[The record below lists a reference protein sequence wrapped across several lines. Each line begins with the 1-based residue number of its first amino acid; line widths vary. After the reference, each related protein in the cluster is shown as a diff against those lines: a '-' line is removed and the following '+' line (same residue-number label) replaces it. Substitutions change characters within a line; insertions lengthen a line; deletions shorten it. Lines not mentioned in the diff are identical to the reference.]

1 MTEKNTPIAAATSAH
16 VLAQDSAPDPVH
28 LAAPVSVA
36 VSAIVPARNE
46 EAVIAACV
54 ESLIAQPE
62 IREVIVVNDQSS
74 DKTALIVREVASR
87 NPKVRL
93 LETEGPPQ
101 GWVGKNYAVAVG
113 AREAKCDWLL
123 FTDAD
128 AEHLAGSTAQALA
141 KARESG
147 AALVSFSPEQITE
160 RWYER
165 ALIPFVY
172 CRLAKLY
179 SYDAVND
186 EKKPAAAANGQY
198 LMIRRDAYEAVGGH
212 ASVAGEVLEDVALAR
227 SVKRGG
233 FRLWFGSGRG
243 VVRVRMYRS
252 FAAMWEGWKKNLY
265 RLIGGT
271 PRAMLSELDAALP
284 WMIVLVLLIGIKVPW
299 ALFLCVLLLLAR
311 QLSYGAELVRNRYPF
326 SYITYYLPAVV
337 LYVGV
342 LCASYRAHAKG
353 RVKWKGREYQMEV
366 PETSGK

>member
-1 MTEKNTPIAAATSAH
+1 M
-16 VLAQDSAPDPVH
+16 
-28 LAAPVSVA
+28 

-54 ESLIAQPE
+54 ESLVAQRE
-62 IREVIVVNDQSS
+62 IIEVIVVNDQSS
-74 DKTALIVREVASR
+74 DRTAEIVRQLAAR
-87 NPKVRL
+87 HAKLRL
-93 LETEGPPQ
+93 LETDGPPQ
-101 GWVGKNYAVAVG
+101 GWVGKNHAVAIG
-113 AREAKCDWLL
+113 AREAKGEWLL

-128 AEHLAGSTAQALA
+128 ALHLAGSTAQALQ
-141 KARESG
+141 KARESS
-147 AALVSFSPEQITE
+147 AALVSFSPEQTTR

-186 EKKPAAAANGQY
+186 ENKPAAAANGQY
-198 LMIRRDAYEAVGGH
+198 LMMRREVYDRVGGH
-212 ASVAGEVLEDVALAR
+212 TSVAGEVLEDVALAR
-227 SVKRGG
+227 LVKRGG

-243 VVRVRMYRS
+243 IVRVRMYRS

-271 PRAMLSELDAALP
+271 PRAALSELDAALP

-299 ALFLCVLLLLAR
+299 ALFLGVLLVLAR
-311 QLSYGAELVRNRYPF
+311 QLSYGAELVRNGYPF

-342 LCASYRAHAKG
+342 LLASCRAHAQG
-353 RVKWKGREYQMEV
+353 RVEWKGRKYQMEV

>member
-1 MTEKNTPIAAATSAH
+1 MTEENNPTTATT
-16 VLAQDSAPDPVH
+16 LAPVSAPDSALVSAGV
-28 LAAPVSVA
+28 AAP

-46 EAVIAACV
+46 EAVIAACA
-54 ESLIAQPE
+54 ESLAAQRE
-62 IREVIVVNDQSS
+62 ISEVIVVNDQSS
-74 DKTALIVREVASR
+74 DRTAEIVRQLAAR

-93 LETEGPPQ
+93 LETNGPLQ

-113 AREAKCDWLL
+113 AREAKGEWLL

-128 AEHLAGSTAQALA
+128 AEHLAGSTAQALE
-141 KARESG
+141 KVRESG

-179 SYDAVND
+179 SYEAVND
-186 EKKPAAAANGQY
+186 ENKPAAAANGQY
-198 LMIRRDAYEAVGGH
+198 LMIRRDVYDAIGGH

-243 VVRVRMYRS
+243 MVRVRMYRS

-271 PRAMLSELDAALP
+271 PRALLSELDAALP

-311 QLSYGAELVRNRYPF
+311 QLSYGAELVRNGYPF

-337 LYVGV
+337 LYVGA
-342 LCASYRAHAKG
+342 LFASYRAHAKG
-353 RVKWKGREYQMEV
+353 RLQWKGREYQMEA

>member
-1 MTEKNTPIAAATSAH
+1 MTDNHSPITAAAG
-16 VLAQDSAPDPVH
+16 V
-28 LAAPVSVA
+28 LAAPFA
-36 VSAIVPARNE
+36 DNGAIVSAIVPARNE

-54 ESLIAQPE
+54 ESLVAQRE
-62 IREVIVVNDQSS
+62 IIEVIVVNDQSG
-74 DKTALIVREVASR
+74 DRTGEIVRELAAR
-87 NPKVRL
+87 HAKVRL
-93 LETEGPPQ
+93 LETDGPPQ
-101 GWVGKNYAVAVG
+101 GWVGKNHAVAIG
-113 AREAKCDWLL
+113 AREAKGEWLL

-141 KARESG
+141 KARASG

-160 RWYER
+160 QWYER

-172 CRLAKLY
+172 CRLAKMY

-198 LMIRRDAYEAVGGH
+198 LMIRRDVYEAISGH
-212 ASVAGEVLEDVALAR
+212 TGVAGEVLEDVALAR
-227 SVKRGG
+227 LVKRGG

-243 VVRVRMYRS
+243 IVRVRMYRS

-271 PRAMLSELDAALP
+271 PRAAWSELDAALP
-284 WMIVLVLLIGIKVPW
+284 WMIVLVLLVGIKVPW

-311 QLSYGAELVRNRYPF
+311 QLSYGAELVRNGYPF

-342 LCASYRAHAKG
+342 LFASYRAHAKG
-353 RVKWKGREYQMEV
+353 RVAWKGREYQVEV
-366 PETSGK
+366 PDFQGSNCREVSKK

>member
-1 MTEKNTPIAAATSAH
+1 MADNNTPNAASAS
-16 VLAQDSAPDPVH
+16 VAGAVPVGVE
-28 LAAPVSVA
+28 AA

-46 EAVIAACV
+46 EAVIATCV
-54 ESLIAQPE
+54 ESLLAQPE
-62 IREVIVVNDQSS
+62 VREVVVVNDQST
-74 DKTALIVREVASR
+74 DKTAQIVRDIAAR

-93 LETEGPPQ
+93 LETDGPPG
-101 GWVGKNYAVAVG
+101 GWVGKNYAVSVG
-113 AREAKCDWLL
+113 AREAKGEWLL

-128 AEHLAGSTAQALA
+128 AEHLADSTGQALA
-141 KARESG
+141 KAAETG

-186 EKKPAAAANGQY
+186 AKNPAAAANGQY
-198 LMIRRDAYEAVGGH
+198 LMIRRDAYDAIGGH
-212 ASVAGEVLEDVALAR
+212 TSVAGEILEDVALAR
-227 SVKRGG
+227 LVKRSGS
-233 FRLWFGSGRG
+233 RIWFGSGRG

-271 PRAMLSELDAALP
+271 PRSVLSELDASIP
-284 WMIVLVLLIGIKVPW
+284 WMILLVLLVGIKVPW
-299 ALFLCVLLLLAR
+299 ALFLCVLLVLAR
-311 QLSYGAELVRNRYPF
+311 QLSYGADLVRNGYPF
-326 SYITYYLPAVV
+326 SFITYYVPAVV

-342 LCASYRAHAKG
+342 LLASYRAHAKG
-353 RVKWKGREYQMEV
+353 RVLWKGRQYEMEV
-366 PETSGK
+366 PQASGK